1 MVLHNLKLIYDLV
14 LQYRLPW
21 GPPCHQNSPVSV
33 AFSVFHYTVK
43 CSNINVMTLQEPLS
57 SKVRLQVST
66 FRNTLK
72 TIQPLGF
79 SPGDGF
85 SPLGSTICS
94 PVHCFSHCWLS
105 WQHLSWPA
113 RIQHRYPWLRQQ
125 EGLVGLSENLL
136 PFIAANVWRSF
147 YSTKE
152 WIFEL
157 YLQMVFFKLS
167 RVHQQAG
174 ICGNSAQGIN
184 SGFGCHFDGI
194 WIRGIVKVFNVLA
207 MKLSVEMLSVTRGWE
222 CLRECLCRSKVMEF
236 CYPIYEATLYHLL
249 MKPLKY

>member
-1 MVLHNLKLIYDLV
+1 MILFYNIGFHEVHLV
-14 LQYRLPW
+14 IKILQSQLRFLYSTILSNAVTLMWWLFRNHYRARWGSRFLLSEIPW
-21 GPPCHQNSPVSV
+21 RPSSLW
-33 AFSVFHYTVK
+33 VFHLEMDFRPWVRPYVLLSTV
-43 CSNINVMTLQEPLS
+43 SLTV
-57 SKVRLQVST
+57 
-66 FRNTLK
+66 
-72 TIQPLGF
+72 G
-79 SPGDGF
+79 SPGSISHGLHVYNTDTPGQ
-85 SPLGSTICS
+85 GSKK
-94 PVHCFSHCWLS
+94 VWL
-105 WQHLSWPA
+105 
-113 RIQHRYPWLRQQ
+113 
-125 EGLVGLSENLL
+125 VLSENLL

-222 CLRECLCRSKVMEF
+222 CLRECFCRSKVMEF

>member
-33 AFSVFHYTVK
+33 AFSVFHCTVK
-43 CSNINVMTLQEPLS
+43 CSTINVMTLQEPLS

-94 PVHCFSHCWLS
+94 PVHCFSHCWFS

-125 EGLVGLSENLL
+125 EGLVGFIWKSIALYSCKCLKELLLHQGMNFWTLSADGL
-136 PFIAANVWRSF
+136 F
-147 YSTKE
+147 
-152 WIFEL
+152 
-157 YLQMVFFKLS
+157 
-167 RVHQQAG
+167 QA
-174 ICGNSAQGIN
+174 
-184 SGFGCHFDGI
+184 
-194 WIRGIVKVFNVLA
+194 
-207 MKLSVEMLSVTRGWE
+207 
-222 CLRECLCRSKVMEF
+222 
-236 CYPIYEATLYHLL
+236 
-249 MKPLKY
+249 